1 MQEIML
7 IELSEDIEKEIEM
20 LEDLND
26 ALRSDLLMR
35 LLDWWQMNQISK
47 DEGVSDGPC
56 LDASEVDD
64 INSLISRTY
73 SLSLIV
79 EELRKSIL

>member
-7 IELSEDIEKEIEM
+7 IELSEDIEKEIGI

-26 ALRSDLLMR
+26 DVKNDLLLK
-35 LLDWWQMNQISK
+35 LLEWWQMTQISR

-56 LDASEVDD
+56 LDASEIDD
-64 INSLISRTY
+64 INSLISRNY
-73 SLSLIV
+73 SLSLII
-79 EELRKSIL
+79 EELKKSFC

>member
-56 LDASEVDD
+56 LDVSEIDD

-79 EELRKSIL
+79 EELRKSIR